1 MILRRLTE
9 HVKAQN
15 WFAVA
20 LDFLIVVL
28 GVFVATQVA
37 NWNAARIERE
47 LERAYLVRLHE
58 EVSIMI
64 TEQESE
70 RSEVVARAKKLDEVA
85 AYFEAFGTPA
95 AVSPEPVGEHCSAV
109 SSSHIFAGD
118 ITLPP
123 TISELISTG
132 QILLVS
138 NQALRMRIVRLAQAI
153 DEYGQLRHDIQ
164 VDRLVLSRK
173 YPDMIRLSPVDRS
186 QSVCD
191 FPAMA
196 QSQAFRND
204 FLDNMPRFKAYAAGV
219 IQGQQDLRQDLHDA
233 LDVELELTHVDKV
246 P

>member
-9 HVKAQN
+9 HVRAQN
-15 WFAVA
+15 WFAVG
-20 LDFLIVVL
+20 LDFVIVVL

-47 LERAYLVRLHE
+47 RERAYLVRLHE

-64 TEQESE
+64 AEQESE
-70 RSEVVARAKKLDEVA
+70 RSEIVARAERLDEVA
-85 AYFEAFGTPA
+85 AYFEAFGTPGA
-95 AVSPEPVGEHCSAV
+95 NPPEPVGEHCSAV
-109 SSSHIFAGD
+109 ISSHIFAGD

-138 NQALRMRIVRLAQAI
+138 NQTLRMRIVRLAQAI
-153 DEYGQLRHDIQ
+153 DEYDQLRHDIQ
-164 VDRLVLSRK
+164 VDRMVLSRK
-173 YPDMIRLSPVDRS
+173 YPDMIRLSPAERA

-196 QSQAFRND
+196 ESQAFRND
-204 FLDNMPRFKAYAAGV
+204 FLDNLPRFKAYAAGV
-219 IQGQQDLRQDLHDA
+219 IQGQQDLRQELHDA
-233 LDVELELTHVDKV
+233 LDAELAIRHAEQ
-246 P
+246 PS

>member
-1 MILRRLTE
+1 
-9 HVKAQN
+9 
-15 WFAVA
+15 
-20 LDFLIVVL
+20 
-28 GVFVATQVA
+28 VFVATQVA
-37 NWNAARIERE
+37 NWNAAHIERE

-58 EVSIMI
+58 EVSIMF

-70 RSEVVARAKKLDEVA
+70 RSEIVARAGRLDEVA
-85 AYFEAFGTPA
+85 AYFEAFGTPDA
-95 AVSPEPVGEHCSAV
+95 TPPEPVGEHCSAV
-109 SSSHIFAGD
+109 ISSHIFAGD

-138 NQALRMRIVRLAQAI
+138 NQTLRMRIVRFAQAI

-164 VDRLVLSRK
+164 VDRMVLSRK
-173 YPDMIRLSPVDRS
+173 YPDMIQLSPAERDRS
-186 QSVCD
+186 FCD

-204 FLDNMPRFKAYAAGV
+204 LLDNKSRFKAYAAGV
-219 IQGQQDLRQDLHDA
+219 IQGQQDLRRELHDA
-233 LDVELELTHVDKV
+233 LDVQLAIRHEAKV

>member
-1 MILRRLTE
+1 MLLRRVIS
-9 HVKAQN
+9 HVRNQEWTAI
-15 WFAVA
+15 AI
-20 LDFLIVVL
+20 DFLIVVL

-37 NWNAARIERE
+37 NWNAALIERE
-47 LERAYLVRLHE
+47 LERAYLLRLHE

-64 TEQESE
+64 TQQETE
-70 RSEVVARAKKLDEVA
+70 RAETVARAKRLEEVA
-85 AYFEAFGTPA
+85 AYFEAFGTPDA
-95 AVSPEPVGEHCSAV
+95 ATPEPVSEHCSGV
-109 SSSHIFAGD
+109 ISSHLFAGD

-138 NQALRMRIVRLAQAI
+138 NQALRMRIVRFAQAI

-164 VDRLVLSRK
+164 VDRMVLSRK
-173 YPDMIRLSPVDRS
+173 YPDLIRLSPVDRA

-204 FLDNMPRFKAYAAGV
+204 LLDNERRFKAYAAGV
-219 IQGQQDLRQDLHDA
+219 IQGQQGLRQGLHDA
-233 LDVELELTHVDKV
+233 LDIELEITHVETA

>member
-1 MILRRLTE
+1 MLLRRITE
-9 HVKAQN
+9 HVRTQN

-20 LDFLIVVL
+20 LDFVIVVL
-28 GVFVATQVA
+28 GVFGAMQVA

-64 TEQESE
+64 TQQESE
-70 RSEVVARAKKLDEVA
+70 RAETVARAQKLDEVA

-95 AVSPEPVGEHCSAV
+95 AASLEPVGEHCSAV
-109 SSSHIFAGD
+109 ISSHIFAGD

-132 QILLVS
+132 QILIVS
-138 NQALRMRIVRLAQAI
+138 NQALRMRIVRFAQAI

-164 VDRLVLSRK
+164 VDRMVLSRM
-173 YPDMIRLSPVDRS
+173 YPDMIRLSPVDRA

-204 FLDNMPRFKAYAAGV
+204 FLDNLPRFKAYAAGV
-219 IQGQQDLRQDLHDA
+219 IQGQQDLRQGLHDA
-233 LDVELELTHVDKV
+233 LDIELETTHVEKA

>member
-70 RSEVVARAKKLDEVA
+70 RAQVVARAQRLDEVA
-85 AYFEAFGTPA
+85 AYFEAYGTPGA
-95 AVSPEPVGEHCSAV
+95 TSLETVGEQCSAV
-109 SSSHIFAGD
+109 VSSHIFSSD
-118 ITLPP
+118 IILPP

-138 NQALRMRIVRLAQAI
+138 NQELRMRIVRFAQAI
-153 DEYGQLRHDIQ
+153 DQYGQLRHDIQ
-164 VDRLVLSRK
+164 VDRMVLSRK
-173 YPDMIRLSPVDRS
+173 YPEMIRLSPVDRS

-204 FLDNMPRFKAYAAGV
+204 FLDNRPRFKAYAAEV
-219 IQGQQDLRQDLHDA
+219 MQGQQDLRRTLHDA
-233 LDVELELTHVDKV
+233 LDAELEITHVDKA

>member
-1 MILRRLTE
+1 MLLRRISE

-20 LDFLIVVL
+20 LDFVIVVL
-28 GVFVATQVA
+28 GVFMATQVA
-37 NWNAARIERE
+37 NWNAARIERD
-47 LERAYLVRLHE
+47 LERAYLTRLHE

-64 TEQESE
+64 SEQESE
-70 RSEVVARAKKLDEVA
+70 RAETVARANRLEEVA
-85 AYFEAFGTPA
+85 AYLERFGTPGA
-95 AVSPEPVGEHCSAV
+95 TSPEPVGEHCSAV
-109 SSSHIFAGD
+109 ISSHIYAGD

-138 NQALRMRIVRLAQAI
+138 DQTLRMRIVRFAQAI
-153 DEYGQLRHDIQ
+153 EEYGQLRHDIQ
-164 VDRLVLSRK
+164 VDRMVLSRK
-173 YPDMIRLSPVDRS
+173 YPDMIRLSPLDRA

-219 IQGQQDLRQDLHDA
+219 IQGQQDLRRELHDA
-233 LDVELELTHVDKV
+233 LDAELAIKHAGE
-246 P
+246 PP

>member
-70 RSEVVARAKKLDEVA
+70 RAQVVARAQRLDEVA
-85 AYFEAFGTPA
+85 AYFEAYGTPGA
-95 AVSPEPVGEHCSAV
+95 TSLETVGEQCSAV
-109 SSSHIFAGD
+109 VSSHIFSSD
-118 ITLPP
+118 IILPP

-138 NQALRMRIVRLAQAI
+138 NQELRMRIVRFAQAI
-153 DEYGQLRHDIQ
+153 DQYGQLRHDIQ
-164 VDRLVLSRK
+164 VDRMVLSRK
-173 YPDMIRLSPVDRS
+173 YPEMIRLSPVDRS

-204 FLDNMPRFKAYAAGV
+204 FLDNRPRFKAYAAEV
-219 IQGQQDLRQDLHDA
+219 MQGQQDLRRSLHDA
-233 LDVELELTHVDKV
+233 LDDELEITHADKA

>member
-1 MILRRLTE
+1 MLLRRISE
-9 HVKAQN
+9 HVRTQN

-20 LDFLIVVL
+20 LDFVIVVL
-28 GVFVATQVA
+28 GVFMATQVA
-37 NWNAARIERE
+37 NWNAARIERG
-47 LERAYLVRLHE
+47 LERAYLTRLHE

-70 RSEVVARAKKLDEVA
+70 RAETLARAKRLEEVA
-85 AYFEAFGTPA
+85 AYFEMFGAPDA
-95 AVSPEPVGEHCSAV
+95 AAPEQAGEHCSAV
-109 SSSHIFAGD
+109 ITSHIFAGD

-132 QILLVS
+132 QILIVS
-138 NQALRMRIVRLAQAI
+138 NQTLRMRIVRFSQAI
-153 DEYGQLRHDIQ
+153 DEYEQLRHDIQ
-164 VDRLVLSRK
+164 VDRMVLSRK
-173 YPDMIRLSPVDRS
+173 YPEMIRLSPVQRV

-204 FLDNMPRFKAYAAGV
+204 LLDNIPRFKAYAAEV
-219 IQGQQDLRQDLHDA
+219 IQGQQDLRRDLHDA
-233 LDVELELTHVDKV
+233 LDAELAIRHAAKA